1 VKVTQEIVKVVNVLF
16 GVNVEISVPRISTA
30 CSPDAIELKLGRGVV
45 PDVAHVV
52 TKFQIDRS
60 RISAVPGFY
69 KVVPSIYEDNISG
82 DDDLVA
88 VSNADGYGFPLG
100 SQVEGPCG
108 NVGTAWR
115 CAGGRGYKL

>member
-16 GVNVEISVPRISTA
+16 GVNVEISV
-30 CSPDAIELKLGRGVV
+30 
-45 PDVAHVV
+45 
-52 TKFQIDRS
+52 
-60 RISAVPGFY
+60 ISAVPGFY